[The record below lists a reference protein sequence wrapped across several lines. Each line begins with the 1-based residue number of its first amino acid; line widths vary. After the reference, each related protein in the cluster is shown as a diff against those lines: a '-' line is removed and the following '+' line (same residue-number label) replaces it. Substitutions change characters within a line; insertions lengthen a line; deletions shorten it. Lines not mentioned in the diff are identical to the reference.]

1 LERHA
6 LSLQSAQLTRPR
18 NYVESEGHEL
28 AIRHPRNAP
37 EWTFEAQNI
46 PPETDF
52 SAPNT
57 PVDPNFMEEDIE
69 VMSGDEVVGEGNEEG
84 EGERNE

>member
-18 NYVESEGHEL
+18 NYVEGEGHEL

-37 EWTFEAQNI
+37 EWTFEAQDI

-57 PVDPNFMEEDIE
+57 PIGSNFMEEDIE
-69 VMSGDEVVGEGNEEG
+69 GDEVVEEGNEDEEG
-84 EGERNE
+84 EGEN